1 MTALADRPPAGS
13 TEAARLWADHRPH
26 AFALAYRM
34 LGSVSDAEDVLQE
47 AYLRLERTDVSRID
61 EPGAW
66 LSRVVSRL
74 CLDHLRS
81 ARVRRERYVGPWLPE
96 PLMGDAV
103 EPVDTLELAESL
115 STAFL
120 IVLERLSP
128 AQRVAFVLHDV
139 FGEDYASIARVLGR
153 TEVACRLLVSR
164 GRAAARD
171 GRPRHEEDPRL
182 GHAVAAAFQAAC
194 VDGDAG
200 RLLEL
205 LAPDVVVLADGGG
218 LVSSARRP
226 VHGADRAVRLL
237 LGVFRKRGLPEAAAS
252 VNGAP
257 GLVITDTD
265 GRPAWV
271 MSMTVDA
278 GRVAT
283 LHIVTNPQKLAHL
296 TRGPFEAE
304 PGEPA

>member
-1 MTALADRPPAGS
+1 MPDPPQVGPS
-13 TEAARLWADHRPH
+13 EAARLWADHRRH

-34 LGSVSDAEDVLQE
+34 LGSVSDADDVLQE
-47 AYLRLERTDVSRID
+47 AYLRLERTDVGRID

-74 CLDHLRS
+74 CIDHLRS

-96 PLMGDAV
+96 PLVGGAV
-103 EPVDTLELAESL
+103 EPVDTVELAESL

-128 AQRVAFVLHDV
+128 AQRVAFILHDV
-139 FGEDYASIARVLGR
+139 FGEDYASIARALGR
-153 TEVACRLLVSR
+153 TEVACRLLVAR
-164 GRAAARD
+164 GRAAARE
-171 GRPRHEEDPRL
+171 GRRRHEGDPRL
-182 GHAVAAAFQAAC
+182 GHAVATAFQAAC
-194 VDGDAG
+194 VDGDTG
-200 RLLEL
+200 QLLEL

-237 LGVFRKRGLPEAAAS
+237 RGVFRKRGLPEAVAS

-257 GLVITDTD
+257 GLAITGDD
-265 GRPAWV
+265 GRPTWV
-271 MSMTVDA
+271 MSVTIDA
-278 GRVAT
+278 GKVAA
-283 LHIVTNPQKLAHL
+283 LHIVTNPQKLTHL
-296 TRGPFEAE
+296 TAVPVELD
-304 PGEPA
+304 PGTPA

>member
-1 MTALADRPPAGS
+1 M
-13 TEAARLWADHRPH
+13 
-26 AFALAYRM
+26 AYRM

-47 AYLRLERTDVSRID
+47 AYLRLERTDVAGID

-66 LSRVVSRL
+66 LSRIVSRL

-96 PLMGDAV
+96 PLIGAADPGDTV
-103 EPVDTLELAESL
+103 ELAESL

-128 AQRVAFVLHDV
+128 AQRVAFILHDV
-139 FGEDYASIARVLGR
+139 FGEDYASIARALGR
-153 TEVACRLLVSR
+153 TEVACRLLVAR
-164 GRAAARD
+164 GRAATRD
-171 GRPRHEEDPRL
+171 GRPRREEDPRL
-182 GHAVAAAFQAAC
+182 GHAVATAFQAAC
-194 VDGDAG
+194 IDGDTG

-205 LAPDVVVLADGGG
+205 LAPDVVVRADGGG

-226 VHGADRAVRLL
+226 IHGADRAVRLL
-237 LGVFRKRGLPEAAAS
+237 RGIFRKRGLPSAAAA

-257 GLVITDTD
+257 GLVITGVD

-271 MSMTVDA
+271 MSVTVDA
-278 GRVAT
+278 GRVAA
-283 LHIVTNPQKLAHL
+283 LHVVTNPQKLAHL
-296 TRGPFEAE
+296 ANVPFAVT
-304 PGEPA
+304 PHAPA